1 MAERSR
7 KARPLVLGALALAAA
22 ACHELDRRADE
33 QDGQVEPDVFDVIR
47 ASNSKAA
54 VEALR
59 DRYDQEVQHARL
71 LEARIGE
78 LIAAEEGL
86 SVEHHERLQALQ
98 SIRDQVRKLA
108 DEQAA
113 LGHSLEEAAKG
124 KADGAAKLETLKTE
138 NADLE
143 KAIAAETQKQADL
156 KKQLDEA
163 RAKTKQAGGGP

>member
-1 MAERSR
+1 MRRLFARSS
-7 KARPLVLGALALAAA
+7 AVAALALLPLS
-22 ACHELDRRADE
+22 CHPLDRRPDE
-33 QDGQVEPDVFDVIR
+33 QEELVEPDVFDVIR

-54 VEALR
+54 VDALR
-59 DRYDQEVQHARL
+59 DRYEQEVQHARL

-113 LGHSLEEAAKG
+113 LGRALEEAAKG
-124 KADGAAKLETLKTE
+124 KADDTAKLEALKTE
-138 NADLE
+138 NDDLV
-143 KAIAAETQKQADL
+143 KAIAAETARQEEL
-156 KKQLDEA
+156 KRQLKDAQEQ
-163 RAKTKQAGGGP
+163 TKKSGSGGR

>member
-1 MAERSR
+1 MRRLSA
-7 KARPLVLGALALAAA
+7 LCALALLSA
-22 ACHELDRRADE
+22 ACHPLDARPEEQEEL
-33 QDGQVEPDVFDVIR
+33 VEPDVFDVIR

-54 VEALR
+54 IQALR

-113 LGHSLEEAAKG
+113 LGRALEEAAKG
-124 KADGAAKLETLKTE
+124 KADDAAKLEAIKSE
-138 NADLE
+138 NAELE
-143 KAIAAETQKQADL
+143 KAIATETARQDELKRQLEQARDGT
-156 KKQLDEA
+156 KK
-163 RAKTKQAGGGP
+163 AGSGGR